1 MALTSWHTPR
11 TLKKKSVLSLAD
23 FSVASQESEHICRIY
38 RLFIFELPSI
48 RIVTEE
54 VWRYVVLFQ
63 LTTREKDDGKYEI
76 MMAVTMTQQEGPTAC
91 PEKPCQP
98 SSIRPRSG
106 RGVRH

>member
-1 MALTSWHTPR
+1 MAVRCSVPID
-11 TLKKKSVLSLAD
+11 KKK
-23 FSVASQESEHICRIY
+23 
-38 RLFIFELPSI
+38 
-48 RIVTEE
+48 
-54 VWRYVVLFQ
+54 
-63 LTTREKDDGKYEI
+63 KDDGKYEI

>member
-1 MALTSWHTPR
+1 M
-11 TLKKKSVLSLAD
+11 
-23 FSVASQESEHICRIY
+23 
-38 RLFIFELPSI
+38 

-63 LTTREKDDGKYEI
+63 LKREKDDGKYEI

-98 SSIRPRSG
+98 PHPFVLDSVGGCATRSLVLPSN
-106 RGVRH
+106 REV